1 MNTFVQ
7 QGCVKLIKSDS
18 KEGILLEKISY
29 SSKNHEKK
37 YHSPQHNCFQQW

>member
-18 KEGILLEKISY
+18 KEGILLEKISILNTLFFLTSY
-29 SSKNHEKK
+29 
-37 YHSPQHNCFQQW
+37 